1 MKRTLSKPLFHLL
14 QMTLM
19 LLAAITFPHG
29 ANAQDTAAGSL
40 EDQLK
45 QHYKITKLGLDSGG
59 YSIVDAGTVLVIKK
73 GGILG
78 APPNNLVL
86 GNTVYKDGEVHSPS
100 PLFLGN
106 ATRLLATG
114 EKVYVLKVSANPKN
128 DKVTLLILE
137 CDSCNGV
144 NQQSSY
150 KAQVTFQY
158 PKGYLSSADP
168 GQVEDVIAEL
178 LAADNNNGGGA
189 QQDQG
194 AQAQA
199 QPAQAEPAAQ
209 APPPAQPETIQLGQ
223 TTDQVQAIL
232 GQPDKIVNLGSKQIY
247 VYKDIKVTFVNGK
260 VTDAQ

>member
-1 MKRTLSKPLFHLL
+1 MKRTLSTLLL
-14 QMTLM
+14 QATVLVF
-19 LLAAITFPHG
+19 AAIAPLHCAF
-29 ANAQDTAAGSL
+29 AQDAQANSL

-45 QHYKITKLGLDSGG
+45 QQYKVTKIAFDSGG
-59 YSIVDAGTVLVIKK
+59 FSVVDPGTVLVIKK

-78 APPNNLVL
+78 VPPNNLAM
-86 GNTVYKDGEVHSPS
+86 GTTTYKDGEVHSPS

-106 ATRLLATG
+106 ATRLLPEG
-114 EKVYVLKVSANPKN
+114 EKVYVLKVSANLKN
-128 DKVTLLILE
+128 DKVTLTILE

-150 KAQVTFQY
+150 KAQVAFPY
-158 PKGYLSSADP
+158 PKGYLASADP
-168 GQVEDVIAEL
+168 GQVEDVIGEL
-178 LAADNNNGGGA
+178 LSVDNSTSGGDS

-194 AQAQA
+194 AQAA
-199 QPAQAEPAAQ
+199 QPAQTQSAAQ
-209 APPPAQPETIQLGQ
+209 APPPAQPQTIQLGQ

-260 VTDAQ
+260 VTDAE